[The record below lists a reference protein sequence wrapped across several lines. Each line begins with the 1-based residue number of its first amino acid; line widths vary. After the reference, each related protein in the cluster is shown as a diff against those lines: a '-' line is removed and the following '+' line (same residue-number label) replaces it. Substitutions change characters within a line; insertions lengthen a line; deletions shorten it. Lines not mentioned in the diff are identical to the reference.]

1 MENFLENKTRILK
14 ILFGNILITATYA
27 FLTVPNHIVNGGV
40 TSFSMIFSEM
50 VNINIS
56 IVVNTITI
64 LLLILCGLFL
74 GRSFF
79 NGSIFSCVCYL
90 GFFTFFSSLD
100 ISFVTN
106 PIILVLIAGTTI
118 GIGYYFCISAE
129 STAIGFDVIALILNK
144 YNPKINIS
152 IAMGTINI
160 CVLMLGFFNYGIISV
175 ILGIIL
181 TVVQSFTLNNFL
193 KLTNKNNK

>member
-1 MENFLENKTRILK
+1 MDKFLENIIRLFKIIL
-14 ILFGNILITATYA
+14 GNILITASYA

-40 TSFSMIFSEM
+40 TSFSMILSEM
-50 VNINIS
+50 TGINIS
-56 IVVNTITI
+56 LIVNCITI
-64 LLLILCGLFL
+64 SLLVLCGIFL
-74 GRSFF
+74 GKSFF
-79 NGSIFSCVCYL
+79 SGSIFSCICYL
-90 GFFTFFSSLD
+90 GFFTFFSTLD
-100 ISFVTN
+100 VFFVTN

-118 GIGYYFCISAE
+118 GVGYYFCISAK

-152 IAMGTINI
+152 IAMGTINVS
-160 CVLMLGFFNYGIISV
+160 VLMFGFFNYGIISV

-193 KLTNKNNK
+193 KFTKVDKN

>member
-14 ILFGNILITATYA
+14 ILFGNILITAAYA

-118 GIGYYFCISAE
+118 GIGYIR
-129 STAIGFDVIALILNK
+129 
-144 YNPKINIS
+144 
-152 IAMGTINI
+152 
-160 CVLMLGFFNYGIISV
+160 
-175 ILGIIL
+175 
-181 TVVQSFTLNNFL
+181 
-193 KLTNKNNK
+193 

>member
-14 ILFGNILITATYA
+14 ILFGNILITAAYA

-118 GIGYYFCISAE
+118 GIGYYFCISSE

-175 ILGIIL
+175 ILGVIL